1 MPPAPRDPTTIVI
14 TGASG
19 GLGGALARAYAAPGH
34 ALHLFGR
41 DAARLEATATAA
53 ASAGATVRT
62 HVADV
67 TDGAAMAA
75 LLTAIDTA
83 APIDLL
89 IANAGISAGTH
100 GGPESPA
107 QTRAVFAVNLDG
119 VLNTVLP
126 ILPAMRTRGHGQVAI
141 VSSIAGFRGMP
152 GAPAYCASKAAVRL
166 WGEGLRGEAAADG
179 VSVCVV
185 CPGFVRTP
193 MTGANGFPMP
203 FIISAARAARI
214 IRRGLARDRGR
225 ITFPLP
231 MAVVGWLL
239 RALPDCWLDAFARR
253 LPRKPAR
260 PRSAG

>member
-1 MPPAPRDPTTIVI
+1 VPHAPTTIAI

-19 GLGGALARAYAAPGH
+19 GLGHALALAYAAPGH

-41 DAARLEATATAA
+41 NAARLEETAA
-53 ASAGATVRT
+53 DAAAAGATVRT
-62 HVADV
+62 HRVDV
-67 TDGAAMAA
+67 TDASAMAEA
-75 LLTAIDTA
+75 LTAIDTA

-126 ILPAMRTRGHGQVAI
+126 VLPAMRARGRGQVAI
-141 VSSIAGFRGMP
+141 VSSVAGFRGIP
-152 GAPAYCASKAAVRL
+152 GAPAYCASKAAVRA

-185 CPGFVRTP
+185 CPGFVRTA

-203 FIISAARAARI
+203 FLISAPRAARI
-214 IRRGLARDRGR
+214 IRKGLARNSGR
-225 ITFPLP
+225 IVFPLP
-231 MAVVGWLL
+231 MIAVAWLL
-239 RALPDCWLDAFARR
+239 RALPDAWLDAFARR
-253 LPRKPAR
+253 LPRKP
-260 PRSAG
+260 SGV